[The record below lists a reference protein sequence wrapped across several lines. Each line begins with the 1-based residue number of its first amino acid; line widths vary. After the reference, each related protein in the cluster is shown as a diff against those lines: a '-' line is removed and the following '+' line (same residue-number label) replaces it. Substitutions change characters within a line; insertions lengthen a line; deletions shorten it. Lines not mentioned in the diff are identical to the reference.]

1 MKSMQNVLIVTTR
14 EHMAWEVLKKRI
26 DYLNTFPG
34 NRSEMVKFTK
44 EVEDAWAKAGE
55 LELELDLK
63 LMEVTE

>member
-1 MKSMQNVLIVTTR
+1 MQNVLIVTTR
-14 EHMAWEVLKKRI
+14 EHTAWEVLKKRI

-44 EVEDAWAKAGE
+44 ELDDAWARSGE
-55 LELELDLK
+55 LALESDLK